1 MNTDKEHHHDPP
13 VRMTGF
19 LTGVGLTQ
27 IVDSALHLAQP
38 LLLAKI
44 SGSMGEAA
52 LFSAF
57 DTGVHML
64 GTFICGWPLELFGAK
79 RVLVVATFLRGVA
92 LSAIPIGMIS
102 GMLTIFW
109 AMAFYT
115 LEALIRGF
123 VDASVH
129 TIPLELAKH
138 RRDQLDLINSRYE
151 ITFGVGGIVGPL
163 MLGGLMVTSDK
174 IIPHLIIPIGF
185 AISAMAYLFIPH
197 IEKFR
202 SHHKKET
209 HTENTHAGTWTG
221 IKYVFSNN
229 ALLIACLG
237 VMSFNIY
244 PLRKLLSAFFAD
256 GILHNPATV
265 GQIGAAF
272 AIGGVVGAIIYGRI
286 KQLNSGQTLV
296 TLGAIG
302 TIILSVGWVPANLW
316 IMTAAA
322 FAFALANVCARL
334 ILTRKRQELTPLQHA
349 GGVTSAQ
356 QFGVMGV
363 SVLAKSVLGGAFAL
377 GTGAYGAFALVG
389 GILALFGVGQLIL
402 ARHLPRLSVTSY
414 LSTSSLL

>member
-1 MNTDKEHHHDPP
+1 MNIVEAPHPEPP
-13 VRMTGF
+13 VRMIGF

-64 GTFICGWPLELFGAK
+64 GTYCCGWPLELFGAK
-79 RVLVVATFLRGVA
+79 RVLVVTTFLRGVA
-92 LSAIPIGMIS
+92 LSAIPIGMIT
-102 GMLTIFW
+102 GRLTLLW

-151 ITFGVGGIVGPL
+151 ILFDGGGIVGPL
-163 MLGGLMVTSDK
+163 MLGVLMVCSDK
-174 IIPHLIIPIGF
+174 IVPHLLISMGF
-185 AISAMAYLFIPH
+185 ALSAVAYLFIPH
-197 IEKFR
+197 TEKFR
-202 SHHKKET
+202 SHHKKDLL
-209 HTENTHAGTWTG
+209 TENAHKGTWIG
-221 IKYVFSNN
+221 IKYIFSNK
-229 ALLIACLG
+229 ALLFTCIG

-244 PLRKLLSAFFAD
+244 PLRKLLSAFFAN
-256 GILHNPATV
+256 GILNNPTTV

-272 AIGGVVGAIIYGRI
+272 AIGGVVGAIIYGHL
-286 KQLNSGQTLV
+286 KQFKSGHTLV
-296 TLGAIG
+296 IAGAVGTL
-302 TIILSVGWVPANLW
+302 ILSVGWIPANLW
-316 IMTAAA
+316 VMMAAA
-322 FAFALANVCARL
+322 FAFALTNVCARL
-334 ILTRKRQELTPLQHA
+334 ILTRKRQELTPLEHA

-356 QFGVMGV
+356 QFGVMGI
-363 SVLAKSVLGGAFAL
+363 SVIVKSILGAAFSI
-377 GTGAYGAFALVG
+377 GTGAYGAFAIVG

-402 ARHLPRLSVTSY
+402 PRY
-414 LSTSSLL
+414 LTRNA